1 MTLREFRDVLCTLEG
16 VPIFHGK
23 ASKKS
28 EYVVWQE
35 VGGGLG
41 FKGDGRCAEGGKR
54 IAVDFYTKSEYSVIP
69 EKIAELL
76 SAQDEICF
84 DGPVIDFEE
93 DTGLTHYAFDVEVYG
108 NG

>member
-1 MTLREFRDVLCTLEG
+1 MTLREFRDILCSLEC
-16 VPIFHGK
+16 VPVFHKK
-23 ASKKS
+23 AQKAS

-41 FKGDGRCAEGGKR
+41 FEGDGLSTESGKR
-54 IAVDFYTKSEYSVIP
+54 IAVDFFTKSEYSEIP

-76 SAQDEICF
+76 SGHDEICF
-84 DGPVIDFEE
+84 DGPVIDFDEE
-93 DTGLTHYAFDVEVYG
+93 TGYTHYSFDAEVYG